1 MFNAY
6 SFEDSYWQNLISEKV
21 AERMVIN
28 LNISWRWRC
37 DDLPRCDAALGP
49 GDLFIFVS
57 NSSGPDHW
65 DGPSLSPVLWHL
77 MMVTW
82 LPASLSNTEISNP
95 LNIFCHLK
103 IQCFVTDVS
112 STSGGFGFQD
122 LNFFDFL
129 QSDKELD
136 LSEDVATTVRCL
148 KVQVDR
154 GKSFMGDN
162 SRVFNVINVS
172 WWQCH
177 RINSSGAG
185 ALAT

>member
-1 MFNAY
+1 
-6 SFEDSYWQNLISEKV
+6 
-21 AERMVIN
+21 MVHQV
-28 LNISWRWRC
+28 
-37 DDLPRCDAALGP
+37 

-57 NSSGPDHW
+57 HSSGPGP
-65 DGPSLSPVLWHL
+65 GPSFLSPG
-77 MMVTW
+77 MTVTW

-112 STSGGFGFQD
+112 STSGGFGFRD

-148 KVQVDR
+148 KST
-154 GKSFMGDN
+154 GG
-162 SRVFNVINVS
+162 SREVVY
-172 WWQCH
+172 
-177 RINSSGAG
+177 GG
-185 ALAT
+185 

>member
-1 MFNAY
+1 
-6 SFEDSYWQNLISEKV
+6 
-21 AERMVIN
+21 
-28 LNISWRWRC
+28 
-37 DDLPRCDAALGP
+37 
-49 GDLFIFVS
+49 
-57 NSSGPDHW
+57 
-65 DGPSLSPVLWHL
+65 

-112 STSGGFGFQD
+112 STSGGFGFRD

-148 KVQVDR
+148 KST
-154 GKSFMGDN
+154 GG
-162 SRVFNVINVS
+162 SREVVY
-172 WWQCH
+172 
-177 RINSSGAG
+177 GG
-185 ALAT
+185 